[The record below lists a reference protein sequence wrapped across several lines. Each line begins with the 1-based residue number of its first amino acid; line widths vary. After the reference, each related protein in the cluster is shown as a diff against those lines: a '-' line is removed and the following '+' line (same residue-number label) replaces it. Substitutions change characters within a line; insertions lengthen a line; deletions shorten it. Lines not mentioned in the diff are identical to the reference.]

1 MKTNTCFCL
10 FQIVTNIV
18 NNKIKTLGKIDKI
31 KTKILK
37 KILKQSSV
45 FTGQVIKLYT
55 KQVLY

>member
-37 KILKQSSV
+37 KKLK
-45 FTGQVIKLYT
+45 
-55 KQVLY
+55 